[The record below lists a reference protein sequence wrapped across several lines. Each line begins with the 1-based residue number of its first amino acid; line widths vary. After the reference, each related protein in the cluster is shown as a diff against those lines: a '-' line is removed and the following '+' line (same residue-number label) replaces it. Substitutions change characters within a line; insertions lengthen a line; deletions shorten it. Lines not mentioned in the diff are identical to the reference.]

1 MRPNQKIWA
10 LYKGDEYIYC
20 GTIKEIA
27 NKLNITETTVRFYK
41 SKVYKKRRKGSTNCL
56 MLYEIKGDL
65 YE

>member
-1 MRPNQKIWA
+1 MSKNKYWA

-27 NKLNITETTVRFYK
+27 EKLKVSQNTISFYK
-41 SKVYKKRRKGSTNCL
+41 SKAYKKRRKGSTNCL

-65 YE
+65 YEQ